1 MEQLTAIL
9 DMSKLI
15 TNPIFLFFIGFL
27 GMVAHF
33 LKKFQSKQL
42 QIQADQIGS
51 TILDYFFRVD
61 LINTLLTVIAY
72 VVGFVM
78 LWTTN
83 QVNVFGAFSAGYMA
97 DSLFNR
103 ASNGN
108 GSSTITSS
116 EVKPSGEGEL

>member
-15 TNPIFLFFIGFL
+15 TNPFFLFLIGFL

-42 QIQADQIGS
+42 QIQANQIGS

-97 DSLFNR
+97 DSLFNK
-103 ASNGN
+103 ASGN
-108 GSSTITSS
+108 GSSTIMSS

>member
-1 MEQLTAIL
+1 MEQLLAIL

-15 TNPIFLFFIGFL
+15 VNPIFLFFIGFL
-27 GMVAHF
+27 GMVSHF
-33 LKKFQSKQL
+33 LKKFQKKQL
-42 QIQADQIGS
+42 EIRADQIGS

-72 VVGFVM
+72 IVGFIM
-78 LWTTN
+78 LFATN

-103 ASNGN
+103 ASAGKNN
-108 GSSTITSS
+108 
-116 EVKPSGEGEL
+116 VQDEGV